1 MPKLY
6 TLFEDIVKLNE
17 VVWQNPKGSYD
28 DFSESSMQVE
38 EALEGFTKPSDILYD
53 EYGNEVIDP
62 INSTGMRNIARD
74 IVRWLKR
81 WDTEEPI
88 TDVERFDK
96 HLDSIYLNIGAL
108 HKLGLDVSQMVEGL
122 AVVHEANSMKAGTKD
137 STGKVIKQ
145 ANWDQYAP
153 EPKLQAILD
162 RRSI

>member
-1 MPKLY
+1 MSKLY

-28 DFSESSMQVE
+28 DFSECSMQIE
-38 EALEGFTKPSDILYD
+38 EALEDLDTLSNLSMHLDMPEETSSPREISREIVAQAFYSKP
-53 EYGNEVIDP
+53 P
-62 INSTGMRNIARD
+62 
-74 IVRWLKR
+74 
-81 WDTEEPI
+81 
-88 TDVERFDK
+88 TDVQRMDK

-122 AVVHEANSMKAGTKD
+122 EVIHQANSMKAGTKD
-137 STGKVIKQ
+137 STGKVVKQ